1 MHKAIQLRVT
11 VWIEGE
17 DQPAHNFFDSTKQAI
32 NDIITAGKARYPQLK
47 VTIKEVAEDDDY
59 DK

>member
-32 NDIITAGKARYPQLK
+32 NDIIAAGKGRYPQLK